1 MNYAPKTDDLE
12 LCQDERDISGFFKV
26 VVFNGSTDMHFQNT
40 PQEQTRNQLITK
52 KTTPIKRNYI
62 WIMTSL
68 MSHIYVKLV
77 K

>member
-1 MNYAPKTDDLE
+1 
-12 LCQDERDISGFFKV
+12 
-26 VVFNGSTDMHFQNT
+26 MHFQNT